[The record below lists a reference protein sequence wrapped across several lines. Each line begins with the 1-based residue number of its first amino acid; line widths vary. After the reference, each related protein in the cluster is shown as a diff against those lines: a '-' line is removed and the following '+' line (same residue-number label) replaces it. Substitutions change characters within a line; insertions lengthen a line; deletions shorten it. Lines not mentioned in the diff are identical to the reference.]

1 MASTPSPR
9 RLWTWRSLY
18 IGLGLGVIFFR
29 ILPLET
35 GTPGLP
41 GPDIILGVTLAWV
54 VRQPTAV
61 PLWAIVFL
69 FLLSDFLL
77 QRPLGLWTLLALL
90 GSEALRNRRAG
101 LAEAPFLVEM
111 AMVSGIVLM
120 MIVAERV
127 ILWVL
132 MTDQPS
138 LGLVLMEGLATIV
151 IYPLV
156 VLVSKFLLRMDKL
169 PLVDLEP
176 GLRG

>member
-1 MASTPSPR
+1 MARKATPR
-9 RLWTWRSLY
+9 RIWAFRGIY

-29 ILPLET
+29 ILPLQT

-54 VRQPTAV
+54 LRQPAAV
-61 PLWAIVFL
+61 PITAIVFL
-69 FLLSDFLL
+69 FLLGDFLL
-77 QRPLGLWTLLALL
+77 QRPVGLWTLLAMMAVV
-90 GSEALRNRRAG
+90 ALENRRSS
-101 LAEAPFLVEM
+101 LTEAPFLVEM
-111 AMVSGIVLM
+111 AVISGLVLA

-151 IYPLV
+151 IYPIV
-156 VLVSKFLLRMDKL
+156 VFVSKFVLGMDKL
-169 PLVDLEP
+169 PLVEREA
-176 GLRG
+176 G